1 MKIQLI
7 NWEIVEMNY
16 SLLNTKERREENSFG
31 LKFKKVFNSK
41 NSKNNYSFRII
52 CFLTVEDKK
61 FDLNI
66 EAMFNFETDE
76 EITEEFKNSHFP
88 KINAPAIAYPYLRA
102 FVSNLTLQ
110 SGVDPAMLPTI
121 NFVNFGKHNSID

>member
-41 NSKNNYSFRII
+41 NNYSFRII
-52 CFLTVEDKK
+52 FFLTIEDKK

-76 EITEEFKNSHFP
+76 EITEEFKKSNFP
-88 KINAPAIAYPYLRA
+88 RINAPAIAYPYLRA
-102 FVSNLTLQ
+102 YVSNLTLQ